1 MYDDLV
7 ESSNPKDKKPWGYR
21 LLLVLICFVSLF
33 SFALYKAFHPKPVI
47 NPNDPA
53 RVAKQNGNENGIQP
67 ALAIAPASSPS
78 VEQWAYEP
86 YRAGIGEDKRKSPMP
101 LAVSTPTAPPK
112 ELIAG
117 IEDHKAAGQREGAS
131 GTSLNASREWEARRR
146 AARARATLGE
156 GGVSYIPRRHRYGR
170 SKQTANSKQRKTV
183 NWKQ

>member
-7 ESSNPKDKKPWGYR
+7 ENSDPKDKKPWGYK

-33 SFALYKAFHPKPVI
+33 SFALYKALHPKPII
-47 NPNDPA
+47 NPNEA
-53 RVAKQNGNENGIQP
+53 AKVAKQTGSENGTQP
-67 ALAIAPASSPS
+67 GVALAPDSSPAP
-78 VEQWAYEP
+78 EQWRYE
-86 YRAGIGEDKRKSPMP
+86 YRAGIGEDNRKSPMP

-146 AARARATLGE
+146 AARARAMLGE

-170 SKQTANSKQRKTV
+170 SKQTAKSRQGKTV